1 MVDYYEDDEVF
12 RDINSFYK
20 RLMERMFK
28 EMQDFEKIAK
38 GGKLKGGW
46 EVKPIN
52 KPGVRGYVARGQFQF
67 GSEPRARAKRIPRRV
82 LEEEREPLT
91 DVFEEKES
99 IRIYMELPDVD
110 KSDIQLDVAER
121 VVEVRAKNFSK
132 TVELP
137 TRNVDIEKVAARYKN
152 GVLEVTIPKAQKT
165 VEDENK
171 RTIKI
176 E

>member
-1 MVDYYEDDEVF
+1 VVDYYEDEVF
-12 RDINSFYK
+12 RDINTFYK
-20 RLMERMFK
+20 HLMERMFR

-38 GGKLKGGW
+38 DGKLKGGW

-67 GSEPRARAKRIPRRV
+67 GSEPMRIPSRA

-91 DVFEEKES
+91 DVFEEKEG
-99 IRIYMELPDVD
+99 IRIYVELPGVD
-110 KSDIQLDVAER
+110 KKDIQLNVAER
-121 VVEVRAKNFSK
+121 VVEIRAKNFSK

-137 TRNVDIEKVAARYKN
+137 TMNVDPEKVAASYKN
-152 GVLEVTIPKAQKT
+152 GVLEVTIPKIQKT
-165 VEDENK
+165 IEDKKK